1 MEKVAEATKV
11 TKDLP
16 HSNIFEKKTH
26 ILNIAVSV
34 FKKIGDLINV
44 HGNANERRLEYLTYI
59 LKVECLQRIEFGNF
73 SV

>member
-34 FKKIGDLINV
+34 CKKMG
-44 HGNANERRLEYLTYI
+44 
-59 LKVECLQRIEFGNF
+59 
-73 SV
+73 S